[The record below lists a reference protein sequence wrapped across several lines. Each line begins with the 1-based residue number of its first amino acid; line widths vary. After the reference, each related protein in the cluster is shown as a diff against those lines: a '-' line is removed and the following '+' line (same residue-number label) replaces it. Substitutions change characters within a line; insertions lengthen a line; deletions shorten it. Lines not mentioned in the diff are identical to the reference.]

1 MYQTTKP
8 SQEQLKAFLQH
19 HQDERQPPLSID
31 EIRRQLGWYLLVAA
45 SAPARLGPL

>member
-19 HQDERQPPLSID
+19 RQDDRQPPLSID
-31 EIRRQLGWYLLVAA
+31 EIRRQLGWYLLGTA
-45 SAPARLGPL
+45 SAQLRPAPL